1 MCLFV
6 DKIFQIMWSTEGNDK
21 DSLGSVIVI
30 TTLEKSLSSGSDEF
44 LFYLGAFE
52 MLSDY
57 IYLIFILGTKH
68 ICLELSE

>member
-21 DSLGSVIVI
+21 DSLGNVIVI

-44 LFYLGAFE
+44 LFYLGA
-52 MLSDY
+52 
-57 IYLIFILGTKH
+57 
-68 ICLELSE
+68 

>member
-1 MCLFV
+1 MPVV

-44 LFYLGAFE
+44 LFYLGA
-52 MLSDY
+52 
-57 IYLIFILGTKH
+57 
-68 ICLELSE
+68 